1 MVEEPRVLTIP
12 LIDWQKAI
20 IYSKYK
26 SLGADAAFCDSTDE
40 TLFYPLLEDMLADYE
55 KVK

>member
-1 MVEEPRVLTIP
+1 VVEEPRVLTIP

-26 SLGADAAFCDSTDE
+26 SLGVDAPFADFSDE
-40 TLFYPLLEDMLADYE
+40 TLYYPSLEEMLADYE